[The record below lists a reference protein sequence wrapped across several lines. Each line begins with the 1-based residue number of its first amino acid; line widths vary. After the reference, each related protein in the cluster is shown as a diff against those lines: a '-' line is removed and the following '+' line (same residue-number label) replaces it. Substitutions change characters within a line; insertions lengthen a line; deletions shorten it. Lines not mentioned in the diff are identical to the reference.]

1 MDAYMRG
8 TLDEASRKE
17 FEEKLASDQAFR
29 EQWQLMQ
36 SMQQAVR
43 ITALQEK
50 MEMLKKADEEGLK
63 KKASYLTG
71 TKSIRRWLILIFL
84 FAGITAVAYFILR
97 SPVKVQEPMAAHTDL
112 MEQSIIHKTVR
123 SAESGNNLKV
133 EQRIAY
139 DLYVL
144 QEFEDAIPR
153 LEQLWKNQSDTLAYF
168 YLGASYFFTGRSDKA
183 GRIFAD
189 PILAQD
195 SIYAEKIKLLLNKK

>member
-17 FEEKLASDQAFR
+17 FEERLASDQAFR
-29 EQWQLMQ
+29 KEWQLML

-43 ITALQEK
+43 IAALQEK
-50 MEMLKKADEEGLK
+50 MEMLKKADEEGLIK
-63 KKASYLTG
+63 NASYLTRP
-71 TKSIRRWLILIFL
+71 KNIRRWLILIFL
-84 FAGITAVAYFILR
+84 IAGITAVTYFILK
-97 SPVKVQEPMAAHTDL
+97 SPVKVQEPMAARTDL

-123 SAESGNNLKV
+123 SAESENNLTV

-153 LEQLWKNQSDTLAYF
+153 LEQLWENQSDTLAYF
-168 YLGASYFFTGRSDKA
+168 YLGASYFFTGRRDKA

-189 PILAQD
+189 PILTQD
-195 SIYAEKIKLLLNKK
+195 SIYAEKIRLLMDK